1 MDAYVL
7 LMLCFFPLFTLRGYR
22 DILKDRFKAFCIL
35 TGGAAV
41 FLLLVFLYRFF
52 FEGDFLSPP
61 RSEKGSEEGGEKTLS
76 RAARSERK
84 NKRLF
89 PGMQALF

>member
-1 MDAYVL
+1 MNTKDRYAERIMDAYVL

-41 FLLLVFLYRFF
+41 FLLLVFFYRFF
-52 FEGDFLSPP
+52 F
-61 RSEKGSEEGGEKTLS
+61 
-76 RAARSERK
+76 
-84 NKRLF
+84 
-89 PGMQALF
+89 